1 MLRLDM
7 SEFMEKHSVA
17 RLIGAPPGYVGYEEG
32 GYLTEAVR
40 RRPYSVI
47 LLDEVEKAHPDVF
60 NILLQVLDD
69 GRLTDGQGRTV
80 DFKNTVIIMTSNLG
94 SHLIQ
99 EQAARLSDLSEKDQ
113 YLAMRES
120 VMEVVGQHFRP
131 EFINRIDDIVVFHP
145 LGKEHIREI
154 AKLQVNRVVKRLLEH
169 DVMLSVTEEGLDK
182 LGEIGYDPVFGAR
195 PLKRAIQT
203 HLENPLAKAFL
214 RGEFKAG
221 DSVIIDGDLN
231 MDVIDAEIEVL

>member
-1 MLRLDM
+1 
-7 SEFMEKHSVA
+7 
-17 RLIGAPPGYVGYEEG
+17 
-32 GYLTEAVR
+32 
-40 RRPYSVI
+40 
-47 LLDEVEKAHPDVF
+47 
-60 NILLQVLDD
+60 
-69 GRLTDGQGRTV
+69 
-80 DFKNTVIIMTSNLG
+80 MTSNLG

-99 EQAARLSDLSEKDQ
+99 EQANRLSDLSEKDQ

-120 VMEVVGQHFRP
+120 VMDVVGEHFRP

-145 LGKEHIREI
+145 LGREHIRAI
-154 AKLQVNRVVKRLLEH
+154 AQLQVNRVVKRLLEH

-195 PLKRAIQT
+195 PLKRAIQN

-214 RGEFKAG
+214 RGDFKAG

-231 MDVIDAEIEVL
+231 MDIIDVEVEA